1 MYLFICDASIIILKE
16 SDKPSLKEIIDYNI
30 RDQVA
35 TVWHDLGVQLL
46 PDHLHAQLDIIE
58 ENNPINVQKCCT
70 EMFKYWLKVDTA
82 ASWSKLINALLH
94 INQNQ
99 LAESIRNTFEGIST
113 FLYNMIIHTY
123 IVVLISNRKP
133 ISRVCR

>member
-1 MYLFICDASIIILKE
+1 MYLFICDAFIIILKG
-16 SDKPSLKEIIDYNI
+16 SDKPTLKEIIDYNI

-58 ENNPINVQKCCT
+58 ENNPKNVQKCCT
-70 EMFKYWLKVDTA
+70 EMFKYWIKVDIA

-94 INQNQ
+94 SNQNQ
-99 LAESIRNTFEGIST
+99 LAESIRRTFEGILT
-113 FLYNMIIHTY
+113 FQSIKCIYL
-123 IVVLISNRKP
+123 
-133 ISRVCR
+133 